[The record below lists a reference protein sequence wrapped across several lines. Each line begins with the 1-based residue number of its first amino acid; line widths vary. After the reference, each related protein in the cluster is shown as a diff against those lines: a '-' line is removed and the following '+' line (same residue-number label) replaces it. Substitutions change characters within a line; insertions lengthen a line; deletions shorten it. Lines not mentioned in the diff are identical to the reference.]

1 MGCGA
6 SKNTVH
12 ADPRP
17 LEEKADGA
25 GSAMPPAVPPL
36 RRGESHRVPEG
47 TAKPGEKVALG
58 AKNSM
63 SNPTTSSVDPSVSQQ
78 KESSEPSKYP
88 EQEESSEPSKYP
100 EPDPVHE
107 QKTESARQY
116 LFQPKPKLARDV
128 PEVTEP
134 PC

>member
-88 EQEESSEPSKYP
+88 E
-100 EPDPVHE
+100 PDPVHE